1 MQQKAHSVASFAQIP
16 DGGMLAV
23 QVDGEKVLLLRDGS
37 SVTAVSGTCT
47 HAGGPLSEGVRH
59 GNRIICPWHK
69 AAFCNRTG
77 EVLDPPAVDSLPSFS
92 VRVEAGHV
100 LVSVPPAKPVLP
112 KPSNDKRC
120 FVIIGAG
127 AAGAVAA
134 QTLREAGFGGRIVML
149 DHENRVPYDRT
160 ILSKYFLAGS
170 ESGEK
175 SPLQTQSFYNNKGI
189 ERLTATVQHIDIRDR
204 RIDFSDGSSISYDAA
219 LVASGGSPTHPQ
231 LPGADLGNA
240 FVLRSR
246 ADADAILAQAERSAS
261 AVVVGA
267 SFIGMEVAASLRE
280 RGLAVTVVAKDKV
293 PFAARFGEPVGKAF
307 QALHEQKGVEFRL
320 NSEIA
325 SLQGDKTVR
334 SVLLKS
340 GEQITTDLV
349 IFGFG
354 MTPSTTF
361 ASELPRTDD
370 GGILV
375 DSWLRASDTVYAAGD
390 IACFPYSGEQDPI
403 RVEHWRVAQQQ
414 GRIAA
419 LNMLGQAKR
428 YDAVPVFWTIQ
439 YLKRLDYI
447 GQAREWDDLI
457 IHGDIKKLEFLSYY
471 VKDGKVLAAAGVGR
485 DQDTA
490 ALGEL
495 FEMQKT
501 WAPETLGDSPAKLLE
516 SLNQK
521 AADDWDKSKFEITA
535 D

>member
-1 MQQKAHSVASFAQIP
+1 MKMQQKAHSVASFAQIP

-37 SVTAVSGTCT
+37 LVTAVSGICT
-47 HAGGPLSEGVRH
+47 HAGGPLREGVRR

-69 AAFCNRTG
+69 AAFCIRTG
-77 EVLDPPAVDSLPSFS
+77 EVLDPPAVDPLPSFS
-92 VRVEAGHV
+92 VRVEEGNV
-100 LVSVPPAKPVLP
+100 LVSMPPAKPVSP
-112 KPSNDKRC
+112 MPSNDKRC

-149 DHENRVPYDRT
+149 DRENRVPYDRT

-170 ESGEK
+170 EAGEK
-175 SPLQTQSFYNNKGI
+175 SPLQTQSFYNDNGI
-189 ERLTATVQHIDIRDR
+189 ERITATVQHIDVRDR

-219 LVASGGSPTHPQ
+219 LVASGGSPTYPQ

-246 ADADAILAQAERSAS
+246 ADADAILAQAERSAR

-280 RGLAVTVVAKDKV
+280 RGLAVTVIAKDKV

-320 NSEIA
+320 ESEIA
-325 SLQGDKTVR
+325 KLEGGGVVR
-334 SVLLKS
+334 SIVLKS

-349 IFGFG
+349 VFGFG
-354 MTPSTTF
+354 VTPATSF
-361 ASELPRTDD
+361 AGELPRADD

-375 DSWLRASDTVYAAGD
+375 DSCLRAADAVYAAGD
-390 IACFPYSGEQDPI
+390 VACFPYRGEQDPI
-403 RVEHWRVAQQQ
+403 RIEHWRAAQQQ
-414 GRIAA
+414 GRVAA
-419 LNMLGQAKR
+419 LNMLGQNKR

-447 GQAREWDDLI
+447 GQAREWDNLI
-457 IHGDIKKLEFLSYY
+457 IHGDIKKLEFLAYY
-471 VKDGKVLAAAGVGR
+471 VKDGEVLAAAGVGR

-495 FEMQKT
+495 FEVQKT
-501 WAPETLGDSPAKLLE
+501 WTPETLGGSPAKLLE
-516 SLNQK
+516 TLNQGK
-521 AADDWDKSKFEITA
+521 KDEISRR
-535 D
+535 